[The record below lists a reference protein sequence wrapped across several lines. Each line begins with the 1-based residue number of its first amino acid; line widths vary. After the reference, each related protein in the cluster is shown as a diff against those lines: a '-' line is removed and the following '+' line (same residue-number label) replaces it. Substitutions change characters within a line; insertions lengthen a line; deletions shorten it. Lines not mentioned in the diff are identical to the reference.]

1 MKVLKL
7 GILIILMGFIA
18 IKFIRPEK
26 NTGTGESDKDIAQVL
41 SVPSSVHQSLKEACY
56 DCHSNNT
63 NYTWYFNIQ
72 PVGLMMDRHITEGK
86 RNLNFSNF
94 EIDPHKMEEIAEE
107 IEENKMPLKSYRM
120 FHKKAR
126 LDDTQKKEL
135 IEWATS
141 EAE

>member
-18 IKFIRPEK
+18 IQFIRPEK

-86 RNLNFSNF
+86 SKLNFSNF
-94 EIDPHKMEEIAEE
+94 EIDPHKREEIGEE
-107 IEENKMPLKSYRM
+107 IEEDKMPLTSYRM
-120 FHKKAR
+120 CHKKAG
-126 LDDTQKKEL
+126 LED
-135 IEWATS
+135 
-141 EAE
+141 